1 MFMTFELEY
10 DKTFGNMWLCIVS
23 VKIYVPYFSILLFS
37 HHDVYDHFVRLTLC
51 PSIHLMNGS
60 WLQHLV
66 MELLSY
72 LTCENYQEACM
83 LSTTMSMYYY
93 YFCLLTYLLQSV
105 LLFFFVE
112 TTLCFLLVSLPAT
125 LQLCC
130 YAATHLMLLCCAIC
144 TCRGEVFQ
152 VEWNPNLE
160 TVLASHAA
168 DKRVM
173 IWDVSR

>member
-105 LLFFFVE
+105 LLFFF
-112 TTLCFLLVSLPAT
+112 CRDNSMFLIGQSTCYSSALL
-125 LQLCC
+125 LCC
-130 YAATHLMLLCCAIC
+130 YASDVVVLRDLHVQG
-144 TCRGEVFQ
+144 RGF
-152 VEWNPNLE
+152 PG
-160 TVLASHAA
+160 
-168 DKRVM
+168 
-173 IWDVSR
+173 